1 MNNTF
6 TIFDFNKLNSPSR
19 NHLLEEYN
27 QMKSDYEFLKK
38 NSNHWILN
46 LYPNR
51 RTQIQNTI
59 KQLDKIFIH

>member
-51 RTQIQNTI
+51 
-59 KQLDKIFIH
+59 KQ